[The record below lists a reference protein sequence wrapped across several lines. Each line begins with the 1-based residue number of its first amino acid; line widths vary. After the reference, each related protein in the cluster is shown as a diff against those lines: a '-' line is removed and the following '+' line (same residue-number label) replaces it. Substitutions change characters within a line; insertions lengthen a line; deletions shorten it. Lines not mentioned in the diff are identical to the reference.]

1 MQLQVKGKNVEVSES
16 IRDYA
21 ETKLR
26 KLERQLADPTK
37 VELELTVEKNP
48 SIAASHVAEATIW
61 TKGPTLRARESA
73 PDVRASIDLLV
84 DKLERQVTRY
94 REKRQRARPSHAPE
108 RARRAV
114 WTSLRSRRE
123 ESQLIVK
130 TKQFIVQP
138 MSAEEA
144 VLQLELVGHDF
155 FVFRSAETERAERG
169 LPAQRRQVRA
179 DRAAEPVSLSA
190 ARGAAAR
197 AAPPRGGTRQRV
209 AATRA
214 TRGRHVPERAEPHP
228 LRVAGRASTARS
240 GRASGTQ
247 S

>member
-1 MQLQVKGKNVEVSES
+1 MQLQVKGKNVEVSDS

-21 ETKLR
+21 EAKLR

-94 REKRQRARPSHAPE
+94 REKRQRHGHHTRQNG
-108 RARRAV
+108 
-114 WTSLRSRRE
+114 RE
-123 ESQLIVK
+123 PVAEGSPVVPGEEGPLIVK
-130 TKQFIVQP
+130 TKQFTMKP

-155 FVFRSAETERAERG
+155 FVFRSDETDELNVVYRRNDGNYG
-169 LPAQRRQVRA
+169 LI
-179 DRAAEPVSLSA
+179 EP
-190 ARGAAAR
+190 
-197 AAPPRGGTRQRV
+197 
-209 AATRA
+209 
-214 TRGRHVPERAEPHP
+214 
-228 LRVAGRASTARS
+228 
-240 GRASGTQ
+240 Q
-247 S
+247 SP

>member
-1 MQLQVKGKNVEVSES
+1 MQLQVKGKNVEVSDS

-37 VELELTVEKNP
+37 IELELTVEKNP

-94 REKRQRARPSHAPE
+94 REKRQRHGHHTRQNGHAEP
-108 RARRAV
+108 V
-114 WTSLRSRRE
+114 
-123 ESQLIVK
+123 ESPAPAADDESTLIVK

-138 MSAEEA
+138 MSPEEA
-144 VLQLELVGHDF
+144 ILQLELVGHDF
-155 FVFRSAETERAERG
+155 FVFRSAETLELNVVYRRNDGQYG
-169 LPAQRRQVRA
+169 LI
-179 DRAAEPVSLSA
+179 EP
-190 ARGAAAR
+190 
-197 AAPPRGGTRQRV
+197 
-209 AATRA
+209 
-214 TRGRHVPERAEPHP
+214 
-228 LRVAGRASTARS
+228 
-240 GRASGTQ
+240 Q
-247 S
+247 SP